1 MAGRDIGAAL
11 FLIVCAVALIWLVI
25 PAETIP
31 GDEGELPQAFMP
43 TLAAAAILAAAALV
57 FTRAALERVR
67 ERKTGRAVAVAVAE
81 AGGEAV
87 EGQAAA
93 PEHQPI
99 DRVFWA
105 VLAGATL
112 LFGLVLAV
120 LDRFGFLAGSA
131 VAILAFGLAFHRGGW
146 RAIAVL
152 AVALPAAAYFLVLHV
167 LGLAL
172 P

>member
-11 FLIVCAVALIWLVI
+11 FLIACAVALIWLVI

-43 TLAAAAILAAAALV
+43 TLAAAAILVAAAFV
-57 FTRAALERVR
+57 FTRAALERAR
-67 ERKTGRAVAVAVAE
+67 ERRAGRAATAAAVA
-81 AGGEAV
+81 GGAAA

-105 VLAGATL
+105 VFAGATL
-112 LFGLVLAV
+112 LFGLALAV
-120 LDRFGFLAGSA
+120 LDRFGFFAGSA
-131 VAILAFGLAFHRGGW
+131 VAILAFGLAFHRGAW

>member
-1 MAGRDIGAAL
+1 MAGRDVGAAL

-43 TLAAAAILAAAALV
+43 TLAAAAILVAAVLV
-57 FTRAALERVR
+57 FTRAAI
-67 ERKTGRAVAVAVAE
+67 GRARGRKAGRAAAVP
-81 AGGEAV
+81 GGEAV
-87 EGQAAA
+87 EGQAAT

-105 VLAGATL
+105 VLAGTTL
-112 LFGLVLAV
+112 LFGLALAV
-120 LDRFGFLAGSA
+120 LGRFGFIAGSA
-131 VAILAFGLAFHRGGW
+131 VAILAFGLAFRRGAW